1 MQIPAFKL
9 ERYFA
14 QYEFNVKYVLC
25 ASDCESFSIQD
36 LLDFEPNAADLFHQH
51 WLGYTESQGRPSLQR
66 EISNL
71 YENIEPQQVLVH
83 TGAEEKALKRKG
95 MAPSTGKVVLLE
107 NKDTVSAAS

>member
-1 MQIPAFKL
+1 MQLPAFKL

-36 LLDFEPNAADLFHQH
+36 LLAFELDAADQFNQH
-51 WLGYTESQGRPSLQR
+51 WLGYTESQGSPALQR

-71 YENIEPQQVLVH
+71 YDTIAPEQVLVPPLRIR
-83 TGAEEKALKRKG
+83 TTERI
-95 MAPSTGKVVLLE
+95 
-107 NKDTVSAAS
+107 